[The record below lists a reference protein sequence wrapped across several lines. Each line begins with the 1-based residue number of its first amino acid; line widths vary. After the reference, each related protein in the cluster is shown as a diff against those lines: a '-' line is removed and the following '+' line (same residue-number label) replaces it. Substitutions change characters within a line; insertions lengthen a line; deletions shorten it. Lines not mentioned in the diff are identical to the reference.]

1 MRLDKYLKVSRLIK
15 RRTLAKEATE
25 ADRILLNGSPAKPSK
40 EVKVGDHHYPA
51 VGLITFHSISYG
63 KRVVEVKITS
73 LLDSTKKADASFM
86 YEFIGETTR

>member
-40 EVKVGDHHYPA
+40 EVK
-51 VGLITFHSISYG
+51 
-63 KRVVEVKITS
+63 ITS